1 LAGLWPACLIA
12 QNGLE
17 KNLMPKGALHIH
29 STYSDGEFTLTE
41 LRQIFLAESCSF
53 VCMTDHAEY
62 FDEARLKEYAEECQ
76 SLSDEK
82 LRFVAGLEYR
92 CEKQM
97 HILGFGAMM
106 LAESQ
111 DPQTIIRHIDAQ
123 GAISVIAH
131 PKSEFFPWIET
142 FATLPQGIEAW
153 NSKYDGR
160 YAPRPGTFALLRR
173 LAGRQPNIH
182 AFYGQDLHWK
192 KQFRGLFV
200 QVDGESAQLADILRA
215 LSEGNFKG
223 RKGDLKL
230 PSSGIL
236 PDNLLTQF
244 AHAQNRSYRM
254 WRFLKESK
262 NLLDRTGVKVP
273 DSIKA
278 QLRKIL

>member
-1 LAGLWPACLIA
+1 ML
-12 QNGLE
+12 
-17 KNLMPKGALHIH
+17 KGALHIH

-41 LRQIFLAESCSF
+41 LRQIFLADGCSF

-62 FDEARLKEYAEECQ
+62 FDEARLKAYAEECR

-82 LRFVAGLEYR
+82 LTFVAGLEYR

-97 HILGFGAMM
+97 HILGFGAMT
-106 LAESQ
+106 LAESE
-111 DPQTIIRHIDAQ
+111 DPQTIIRHIASQ

-131 PKSEFFPWIET
+131 PKNEFFPWIET
-142 FATLPQGIEAW
+142 FKTLPQGIEAW

-173 LAGRQPNIH
+173 LAERQPNMH
-182 AFYGQDLHWK
+182 SFYGQDLHWK

-200 QVDGESAQLADILRA
+200 QVDGESAQSADILRA

-223 RKGDLKL
+223 RKGDLEL
-230 PSSGIL
+230 PSSGVL

-244 AHAQNRSYRM
+244 THAQNRSHRI

-262 NLLDRTGVKVP
+262 KLLDRTGVRVP

-278 QLRKIL
+278 QLRRIY